1 MIQQLAEQLVSMGQ
15 ILLALDTGVGLLVA
29 VGFSMSASHLFSLLA
44 NRLTPRQIFL
54 HMVVDALVLSL
65 ALLLCLISH
74 CLMLALME
82 GVPLQPITFGNRMA
96 VALWPGLFYVL
107 VAAPYVSDLI
117 AVTILGWMHLNM
129 MVLVNAMYGIPF
141 SHALFVCLPGYVI
154 ALLLVGALFSQRWR
168 SSYDTLAKE
177 VALQIQ
183 R

>member
-1 MIQQLAEQLVSMGQ
+1 MIQQIIEQLSSMGQ
-15 ILLALDTGVGLLVA
+15 ILLAIDTSVGLLVA

-44 NRLTPRQIFL
+44 NRLTPRQIFF

-65 ALLLCLISH
+65 ALLLCLICHS
-74 CLMLALME
+74 LMLTLME
-82 GVPLQPITFGNRMA
+82 GVPLQPIALGNRMA

-107 VAAPYVSDLI
+107 AAAPYVSDLI
-117 AVTILGWMHLNM
+117 AVTILAWMHLNM
-129 MVLVNAMYGIPF
+129 IVLVNAMYGIPLF
-141 SHALFVCLPGYVI
+141 HAFFICLPGYFI

-177 VALQIQ
+177 VAFQIQ

>member
-1 MIQQLAEQLVSMGQ
+1 MIQQLTEQLVSMGQ
-15 ILLALDTGVGLLVA
+15 ILLAIDTGVGLLVA
-29 VGFSMSASHLFSLLA
+29 VGFSMSVSHLFSLLA

-74 CLMLALME
+74 CLMLALMA
-82 GVPLQPITFGNRMA
+82 GIPLQPIAFGNRMA

-107 VAAPYVSDLI
+107 AAAPYVSDLI
-117 AVTILGWMHLNM
+117 AVTLLAWMHLNM
-129 MVLVNAMYGIPF
+129 MILVNAMYGIPF
-141 SHALFVCLPGYVI
+141 LQALFVCLPGFVI